1 MTKNVVIMAANG
13 QISRIV
19 AQRILNE
26 ERFNDVHLTL
36 FLRKQARL
44 AALADN
50 PRVTLIEGSLDSA
63 DDVAGAMKDQDLVFV
78 GVVDHGADN
87 RQTKNVIA
95 GMKLAGVKRV
105 VYTNVLGIYD
115 EVPGKFGAWNKESVG
130 SGLQTAL
137 HSDQLLAQSGL
148 TYTTLRLPW
157 LNDRDEVKYTVTHK
171 GEQYVGVSGS
181 RQSIADVVLKI
192 VAEPSFAAND
202 SIGIADPA
210 TQGSDRPVY

>member
-1 MTKNVVIMAANG
+1 MAANG

-36 FLRKQARL
+36 FLRNQARL
-44 AALADN
+44 ADLADN
-50 PRVTLIEGSLDSA
+50 PRVTLIEGNLDSA
-63 DDVAGAMKDQDLVFV
+63 DDVASAMKDQDLVFV

-95 GMKLAGVKRV
+95 GMKLTGVKRI

-115 EVPGKFGAWNKESVG
+115 EVPGKFGAWNKASVG
-130 SGLQTAL
+130 SGLKTAL

-157 LNDRDEVKYTVTHK
+157 LNDRGEVKYTVTHQD
-171 GEQYVGVSGS
+171 EQYVGVSGS